1 MFTRQKPKQED
12 INLLKQKIDDL
23 NRKLDEKEDA
33 FQIFLNNIHK
43 ELLSTME
50 ANEKVN
56 DEHHVIMNMVEKI
69 NNEYQRVEE
78 STVRNHETSVQMI
91 KKGNS
96 LITSTDSMVN
106 VSGRGKN
113 SIDQVKAIIDDL
125 GNQANVTLQSMHQL
139 SESSRQIEEIVGV
152 ISSISENINLLAL
165 NASIEASRAGE
176 QGKGFAV
183 VASEIR
189 KLAEN
194 TKESTKNIN
203 DLTKKIQLEILQA
216 NTNSARSNDLI
227 NQGVKANLQT
237 NEEISK
243 LLSIINNV
251 KEEVQ
256 QIIKIIEIQQ
266 ETSEDVINKFKTA
279 ADLFKETNKI
289 IVDHIKEGESIS
301 SKLLEALNEVEK
313 YKLDYPELL
322 TENYR
327 KSFLS
332 TWI

>member
-266 ETSEDVINKFKTA
+266 ETSEDVINKFKTT

-313 YKLDYPELL
+313 YKLD
-322 TENYR
+322 
-327 KSFLS
+327 
-332 TWI
+332 

>member
-78 STVRNHETSVQMI
+78 STVRNHENSVQMI

>member
-165 NASIEASRAGE
+165 NASIEASRAGNR
-176 QGKGFAV
+176 GKV
-183 VASEIR
+183 LPLLLQ
-189 KLAEN
+189 KLGSWLK
-194 TKESTKNIN
+194 TQK
-203 DLTKKIQLEILQA
+203 
-216 NTNSARSNDLI
+216 R
-227 NQGVKANLQT
+227 
-237 NEEISK
+237 
-243 LLSIINNV
+243 
-251 KEEVQ
+251 VQ
-256 QIIKIIEIQQ
+256 K
-266 ETSEDVINKFKTA
+266 TSMI
-279 ADLFKETNKI
+279 
-289 IVDHIKEGESIS
+289 
-301 SKLLEALNEVEK
+301 
-313 YKLDYPELL
+313 
-322 TENYR
+322 
-327 KSFLS
+327 
-332 TWI
+332 

>member
-33 FQIFLNNIHK
+33 FQIFLKNIHK

-78 STVRNHETSVQMI
+78 STVRNHENSVQMI

-313 YKLDYPELL
+313 YKLD
-322 TENYR
+322 
-327 KSFLS
+327 
-332 TWI
+332 

>member
-313 YKLDYPELL
+313 YKLA
-322 TENYR
+322 
-327 KSFLS
+327 
-332 TWI
+332 

>member
-1 MFTRQKPKQED
+1 MFTRKRPKQED
-12 INLLKQKIDDL
+12 IDLLKQKIDEL
-23 NRKLDEKEDA
+23 NQKLDEKEDA

-313 YKLDYPELL
+313 YKLD
-322 TENYR
+322 
-327 KSFLS
+327 
-332 TWI
+332 

>member
-289 IVDHIKEGESIS
+289 IVDHIKGGESIS

-313 YKLDYPELL
+313 YKLD
-322 TENYR
+322 
-327 KSFLS
+327 
-332 TWI
+332 

>member
-1 MFTRQKPKQED
+1 
-12 INLLKQKIDDL
+12 
-23 NRKLDEKEDA
+23 
-33 FQIFLNNIHK
+33 
-43 ELLSTME
+43 
-50 ANEKVN
+50 
-56 DEHHVIMNMVEKI
+56 VEKI

-313 YKLDYPELL
+313 YKLD
-322 TENYR
+322 
-327 KSFLS
+327 
-332 TWI
+332 

>member
-78 STVRNHETSVQMI
+78 STVRNHENSVQMI

-301 SKLLEALNEVEK
+301 SKLIEALNEVEK
-313 YKLDYPELL
+313 YKLD
-322 TENYR
+322 
-327 KSFLS
+327 
-332 TWI
+332 

>member
-12 INLLKQKIDDL
+12 INLLKRKIDDL

-203 DLTKKIQLEILQA
+203 DLTKKIQVEILQA

-313 YKLDYPELL
+313 YKLD
-322 TENYR
+322 
-327 KSFLS
+327 
-332 TWI
+332 

>member
-203 DLTKKIQLEILQA
+203 DLTKKF
-216 NTNSARSNDLI
+216 N
-227 NQGVKANLQT
+227 
-237 NEEISK
+237 
-243 LLSIINNV
+243 
-251 KEEVQ
+251 
-256 QIIKIIEIQQ
+256 
-266 ETSEDVINKFKTA
+266 
-279 ADLFKETNKI
+279 
-289 IVDHIKEGESIS
+289 
-301 SKLLEALNEVEK
+301 
-313 YKLDYPELL
+313 
-322 TENYR
+322 
-327 KSFLS
+327 
-332 TWI
+332 

>member
-12 INLLKQKIDDL
+12 IHLLKQKIDDL

-56 DEHHVIMNMVEKI
+56 YEHHVIMNMVEKI

-313 YKLDYPELL
+313 YKLD
-322 TENYR
+322 
-327 KSFLS
+327 
-332 TWI
+332 

>member
-56 DEHHVIMNMVEKI
+56 DEHHVITNMVEKI

-313 YKLDYPELL
+313 YKLD
-322 TENYR
+322 
-327 KSFLS
+327 
-332 TWI
+332 

>member
-12 INLLKQKIDDL
+12 IHLLKQKIDDL

-78 STVRNHETSVQMI
+78 SKVRNHETSVQMI

-313 YKLDYPELL
+313 YKLD
-322 TENYR
+322 
-327 KSFLS
+327 
-332 TWI
+332 

>member
-113 SIDQVKAIIDDL
+113 SIDQVKEIIDDL

-313 YKLDYPELL
+313 YKLD
-322 TENYR
+322 
-327 KSFLS
+327 
-332 TWI
+332 

>member
-266 ETSEDVINKFKTA
+266 ETSEDVIKKFKTA

-313 YKLDYPELL
+313 YKLD
-322 TENYR
+322 
-327 KSFLS
+327 
-332 TWI
+332 

>member
-12 INLLKQKIDDL
+12 IHLLKQKIDDL

-313 YKLDYPELL
+313 YKLD
-322 TENYR
+322 
-327 KSFLS
+327 
-332 TWI
+332 

>member
-78 STVRNHETSVQMI
+78 STVRNHENSVQMI

-313 YKLDYPELL
+313 YKLD
-322 TENYR
+322 
-327 KSFLS
+327 
-332 TWI
+332 

>member
-152 ISSISENINLLAL
+152 ISSVSENINLLAL

-237 NEEISK
+237 NEEINK

-313 YKLDYPELL
+313 YKLD
-322 TENYR
+322 
-327 KSFLS
+327 
-332 TWI
+332 